1 MAKGFITPEAGLLC
15 QFLVFQTWNER
26 GREKIETLS
35 GEKGLNL
42 GGRGSKNGIVN
53 LNPGRWWRRL
63 ASSSAHPPRG
73 HTAVGQALLSG
84 R

>member
-35 GEKGLNL
+35 GGKGLNL
-42 GGRGSKNGIVN
+42 EEEGVE
-53 LNPGRWWRRL
+53 
-63 ASSSAHPPRG
+63 
-73 HTAVGQALLSG
+73 VE
-84 R
+84 